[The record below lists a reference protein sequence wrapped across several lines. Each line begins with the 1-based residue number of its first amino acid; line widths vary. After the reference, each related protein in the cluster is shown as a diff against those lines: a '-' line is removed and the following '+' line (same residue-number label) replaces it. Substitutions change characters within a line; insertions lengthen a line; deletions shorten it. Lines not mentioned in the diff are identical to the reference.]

1 MKKFLALFLAAS
13 IMTTNVCAAEI
24 TVTLDGDEVIFQSTE
39 PVIENGRTLIP
50 LRGVFEQLG
59 YEISWDGNTKTA
71 VFQNEGNTIEITANS
86 DTFIMN
92 GEAVSLDVPASIIDG
107 SMMLPLRAVGEAA
120 GLVVNWDADTKTVSL
135 STGSAETE
143 AVTEAETVETTE
155 AETEA
160 ATEEETETTTAA
172 AVKDNISEADAEK
185 LKICANNQST
195 IYSIDVLY
203 YYLGETL
210 EYAYYKI
217 DGALEYS
224 YSTAELVEVFDDAI
238 EECKGYK
245 AAANRLKTLTADQT
259 LVKAFVAY
267 VDDQITYLQFYY
279 DVFCSVKYSSS
290 SELSVNKKI
299 DDMKRDLE
307 EALSDMNSAAKNLTN
322 AANDTI
328 RDETYNAEASEKISS
343 EKQAGMEKYRKEIGA
358 YVTDELNKV
367 KNTSDAYRNGSAFVT
382 AATNIRN
389 KLNSTETPTY
399 CLLDKYCL
407 LRACDLITQAGTAVK
422 NGAYTKDGKNEYYIE
437 YLAVM
442 ITADYLFECGLGDYY
457 DPSEGEFE
465 EVPEEADI
473 DIEEEGITV

>member
-1 MKKFLALFLAAS
+1 M
-13 IMTTNVCAAEI
+13 
-24 TVTLDGDEVIFQSTE
+24 
-39 PVIENGRTLIP
+39 
-50 LRGVFEQLG
+50 
-59 YEISWDGNTKTA
+59 
-71 VFQNEGNTIEITANS
+71 
-86 DTFIMN
+86 
-92 GEAVSLDVPASIIDG
+92 
-107 SMMLPLRAVGEAA
+107 
-120 GLVVNWDADTKTVSL
+120 
-135 STGSAETE
+135 
-143 AVTEAETVETTE
+143 
-155 AETEA
+155 
-160 ATEEETETTTAA
+160 TEEETETTTAIIIE
-172 AVKDNISEADAEK
+172 DNISEADAEK
-185 LKICANNQST
+185 LKICANNKST
-195 IYSIDVLY
+195 LYSIDVLNY
-203 YYLGETL
+203 CLSETL

-224 YSTAELVEVFDDAI
+224 YSTSELVEVFDDAI

-245 AAANRLKTLTADQT
+245 AAANRLNTLTADQT

-267 VDDQITYLQFYY
+267 VDDQITVLQFYY

-299 DDMKRDLE
+299 EDMKRDVE
-307 EALSDMNSAAKNLTN
+307 EAVSDMNSASKNLTN
-322 AANDTI
+322 AANNTI
-328 RDETYNAEASEKISS
+328 RDETYNAEASENISS
-343 EKQAGMEKYRKEIGA
+343 EKQAGMEKYRKEIGP
-358 YVTDELNKV
+358 YITEELNKV

-389 KLNSTETPTY
+389 KLNSTEAPTY

-442 ITADYLFECGLGDYY
+442 ISADWLFQASLGDYY